1 MARLSFKRYRHKA
14 QVIRQAVWLYFRFS
28 LSLRDVEEI
37 LAERGVDV
45 SYEAIRMWVRKF
57 GPQIA
62 RNLKRFRPAPSPRW
76 HLDEM
81 VSRIGGRHMYLWR
94 AVDDEGEVLGTTV
107 AKRRDAV
114 TATSFL
120 QKLLRDQ
127 PVSPTAIVTD
137 GLRSY
142 VSAVYALGL
151 AGIHHPGRL
160 RENNRVENSHLPIR
174 QRERRMQGFK
184 SQHSAQRFLT
194 THAAIYNTFNTQRHV
209 ASRPGMKLFRAA
221 AHHAWQTAV
230 A

>member
-1 MARLSFKRYRHKA
+1 MAKLSFKRHRHKA
-14 QVIRQAVWLYFRFS
+14 EVIRQAVWLYFRFS

-57 GPQIA
+57 GSQIA
-62 RNLKRFRPAPSPRW
+62 RNLKRQRPAASPRW

-81 VSRIGGRHMYLWR
+81 VCNVAGRRMYLWR
-94 AVDDEGEVLGTTV
+94 AVDDEGEVLGSSME
-107 AKRRDAV
+107 KRRDGL

-127 PVSPTAIVTD
+127 STKPEVIVTD
-137 GLRSY
+137 GLGSY
-142 VSAVYALGL
+142 VSAVETLGL
-151 AGIHHPGRL
+151 KTLHSPGRL

-174 QRERRMQGFK
+174 KRERQMQLFK
-184 SQHSAQRFLT
+184 SQVSAQRFLSV
-194 THAAIYNTFNTQRHV
+194 HAAVYNTFYTQRHL
-209 ASRPGMKLFRAA
+209 ASRATMKQFRAM
-221 AHHAWQTAV
+221 AHQAWRRAV